1 MIKWIKRIVIGLLTT
16 IAILILL
23 FVIIKPKPY
32 YIINYA
38 IGSQM
43 QWFGYDK
50 EGNEMIEK
58 SIKKLRNFRA
68 SEYHLVSIQNTKN
81 GNYNKAIEYLDKA
94 SELEPKE
101 VDGYYGWLL
110 LYYYRDYE
118 KALFHL
124 NRYDL
129 FTPNFDD
136 YVGDDN
142 ILYAKALCY
151 KELGQYS
158 KALELNIDLEP
169 QIIALQY
176 LAGIQLIEIA
186 DQVDEFDEI
195 ILAIQSLEQAK
206 GISSGIGPNNEK
218 LLKERSGNI
227 NEGLI
232 FSRENNIDEIYCEVN
247 SVSSLQLKEIINFS
261 DENKIQVRLIP
272 ENKVI
277 YSKNFTKE
285 YFGTIPILKPKKLPF
300 EMFETHLIKRCFDID
315 LLLSKETAEEIWERA
330 NEKLS
335 GKNFSAC
342 GMLEQ
347 FKVKALC
354 QIIATSSLTLA
365 PANR

>member
-1 MIKWIKRIVIGLLTT
+1 MIKWIKRIVIGLLST

-50 EGNEMIEK
+50 KGNEMIEK
-58 SIKKLRNFRA
+58 SIKKLKNFSALQYHSA
-68 SEYHLVSIQNTKN
+68 SVQNTKN

-94 SELEPKE
+94 SELEPEE

-158 KALELNIDLEP
+158 KALELFNN
-169 QIIALQY
+169 
-176 LAGIQLIEIA
+176 
-186 DQVDEFDEI
+186 
-195 ILAIQSLEQAK
+195 AIKPERKEQTK
-206 GISSGIGPNNEK
+206 VGFHIK
-218 LLKERSGNI
+218 F
-227 NEGLI
+227 I
-232 FSRENNIDEIYCEVN
+232 FKKREHYIY
-247 SVSSLQLKEIINFS
+247 
-261 DENKIQVRLIP
+261 
-272 ENKVI
+272 
-277 YSKNFTKE
+277 
-285 YFGTIPILKPKKLPF
+285 
-300 EMFETHLIKRCFDID
+300 
-315 LLLSKETAEEIWERA
+315 
-330 NEKLS
+330 
-335 GKNFSAC
+335 
-342 GMLEQ
+342 
-347 FKVKALC
+347 
-354 QIIATSSLTLA
+354 
-365 PANR
+365 